1 MQPIKRVGKEMKLR
15 IKPSVDMGL
24 LVIRIALGLGY
35 IFVHGRPKLFAGPEL
50 WAKVGSAVGYL
61 GINFLFTVWG
71 LLAACTEFF
80 GGILI
85 LLGLFFRPAGVFI
98 VITMLVAANRGFVTG
113 GGLNSI
119 AYPLELGI
127 TVLGLLFTGPG
138 KYSLDYRLYG
148 RKKI

>member
-1 MQPIKRVGKEMKLR
+1 MLPAKRAEKDMKLR
-15 IKPSVDMGL
+15 IKSYPDLGL
-24 LVIRIALGLGY
+24 LIIRTALGLGY
-35 IFVHGRPKLFAGPEL
+35 ILVHGRPKLFAGPEI
-50 WAKVGSAVGYL
+50 WAKVGSAVSYL
-61 GINFLFTVWG
+61 GINFSFTVWG
-71 LLAACTEFF
+71 FIAACAEFF

-98 VITMLVAANRGFVTG
+98 VITMLVAANRGFITG

-127 TVLGLLFTGPG
+127 TIIGLLITGPG
-138 KYSLDYRLYG
+138 KYSMDYRLFG